1 MSMAEH
7 PLAHILVAVINAR
20 ERDATRVSRLLHD
33 DVSQILSAVG
43 LQLDLARSDVEAQSP
58 DVAKRIGECQKHLE
72 EAIGQLRKL
81 TYELNPALVERA
93 GLQTALDRLVGRYR
107 GQHASIRLLYDSSVR
122 LPAKPA
128 TAIYKIIECALH
140 NAAAHSDCR
149 LIQVLVRAT
158 RDGVTVEV
166 RDDGKGFDQNE
177 TQPGLGLLLMQYYA
191 SQNDLSFEIQTAPGQ
206 GTIVKTRYISQ

>member
-20 ERDATRVSRLLHD
+20 EQDATRVSRLLHD
-33 DVSQILSAVG
+33 EVSQILSAVG
-43 LQLDLARSDVEAQSP
+43 LQLDLARADVEIQSP
-58 DVAKRIGECQKHLE
+58 DVAKRIGECQQHLE

-122 LPAKPA
+122 LPAKTA

-140 NAAAHSDCR
+140 NAAAHSGCN
-149 LIQVLVRAT
+149 LIQVLVRSA

-166 RDDGKGFDQNE
+166 RDDGKGFDQGG

-191 SQNDLSFEIQTAPGQ
+191 NQNGLNFDIQTGPGQ
-206 GTIVKTRYISQ
+206 GTIVKTRYIS